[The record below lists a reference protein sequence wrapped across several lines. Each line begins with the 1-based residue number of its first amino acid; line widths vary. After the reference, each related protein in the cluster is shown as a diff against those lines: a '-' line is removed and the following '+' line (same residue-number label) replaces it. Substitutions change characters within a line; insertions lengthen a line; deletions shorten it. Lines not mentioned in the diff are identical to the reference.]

1 MDENLIKRIG
11 DEYLQADHKD
21 GETFLHTDYNEFLS
35 IFKTSIN
42 ENYYDIQRITNGT
55 LKVYNTAKLDG
66 ATLSRSVNGSLSS
79 DDNTIPSSKQV
90 KIYVDNY
97 YNELSKKDE
106 ALSTTVSGAVS
117 ASNTAIDTANDAA
130 FNASNA
136 LDIATQAS
144 SQASRADFNADNAMN
159 IATELSRT
167 KADITEMEKRAL
179 TTETGNKLS
188 FSVDPSTYVLT
199 IKLLDKLNNVLST
212 GTVDLPIESLVM
224 NASYDDETKSITLTL
239 QNGEKVSFS
248 VSALVEGLVSEDT
261 FNQSIEQLKNDLRTE
276 LTQTITDDA
285 NSSFNQNVQNKTDS
299 FNENS
304 SLKIS
309 EFNNNAAQKTLDY
322 NNNCIS
328 KTNSFNQNSTQKV
341 TEFNNNYT
349 SKLNSFNNNY
359 TSKLDSFNSNADL
372 RMDEYNANADL
383 VLSSIPKNDI
393 EGTDNTFDDGLKS
406 PLFALGG
413 DGKSEQVVTT
423 GTNLLNLDVDNNN
436 QSYGGM
442 TVIIDKDSQT
452 VNFDGSLSDNPD
464 GGFSSFNRQFSL
476 KEPITVEA
484 GSYDFFAKV
493 ISGGGSASGAEGR
506 MRSIKLIATDGKQ
519 YEISSN
525 KWSIEI
531 NKASF
536 TFEQPVTIT
545 TIQII
550 IYSNMSLNNY
560 KIGLYFGK
568 QNVEY
573 EPYTGLK
580 PSPSSDY
587 AQPMNSIE
595 GSLEFACRGKN
606 LLPYPFEES
615 TKTENGITF
624 TDNGDGT
631 ITVNG
636 TATAGVFFKVFATQ
650 TSQKE
655 IPGNYIS
662 GSVTGCDIVV
672 AHKEDSKYISLGI
685 STKGNSSL
693 INKGLYD
700 IGYVELS
707 ILQGVTLNNVII
719 KPMLSNEQNV
729 DWEQYIEPNEV
740 TFDLGQEKLRS
751 VGGIKDE
758 LVVDLDTGDYYKLK
772 NIEHLELAISNM
784 DNTENYPGW
793 RNVEKINEYYPNV
806 NNIIG
811 DIIQFKSN
819 ITINRYS
826 IGLNTVGQSSIW
838 LEKGKFNLTQTQ
850 WKEQYPDLVFK
861 LDYSIPSTETI
872 KLGTLS
878 AEDLAKLKTF
888 KGYNNVTVN
897 TNLGLMNI
905 RFIYCLDI
913 KKYVDNELL
922 QLEQNIITNLL
933 NIMPETVQAGIV
945 DKEVNSLIGGI

>member
-97 YNELSKKDE
+97 YNELNKKDE

-299 FNENS
+299 FNDNS

-328 KTNSFNQNSTQKV
+328 KTNSFNQNSTQKL
-341 TEFNNNYT
+341 TEFNDNYT
-349 SKLNSFNNNY
+349 SKLNSFNSNADLRMDEYNA
-359 TSKLDSFNSNADL
+359 NADL

-393 EGTDNTFDDGLKS
+393 EGTDNTFEDGLES

-423 GTNLLNLDVDNNN
+423 GKNLYDGVNQGYYLNNEVKLCGCTELDSGFAINVSQYSQLTVSTQSIQERYRVGCVDSLPTGAGVLEVPVFNGVNKDGTNDYITVDTTDYNYLIINATNL
-436 QSYGGM
+436 S
-442 TVIIDKDSQT
+442 VIQ
-452 VNFDGSLSDNPD
+452 VEEGS
-464 GGFSSFNRQFSL
+464 
-476 KEPITVEA
+476 V
-484 GSYDFFAKV
+484 
-493 ISGGGSASGAEGR
+493 
-506 MRSIKLIATDGKQ
+506 AT
-519 YEISSN
+519 
-525 KWSIEI
+525 
-531 NKASF
+531 
-536 TFEQPVTIT
+536 
-545 TIQII
+545 
-550 IYSNMSLNNY
+550 
-560 KIGLYFGK
+560 
-568 QNVEY
+568 EY
-573 EPYTGLK
+573 EPYTNGI
-580 PSPSSDY
+580 PSPSPDY
-587 AQPMNSIE
+587 EQPINSIE
-595 GSLEFACRGKN
+595 GNLEFADRGKN
-606 LLPYPFEES
+606 LLPYPFEET

-636 TATAGVFFKVFATQ
+636 TATAGTFFKVFATQ
-650 TSQKE
+650 TNQKE

-662 GSVTGCDIVV
+662 GSVTGCNVLV
-672 AHKEDSKYISLGI
+672 AHREDSKYTSLGI
-685 STKGNSSL
+685 STNGNSSL

-729 DWEQYIEPNEV
+729 DWEPYIEPNKV

-751 VGGIKDE
+751 VGDVKDE
-758 LVVDLDTGDYYKLK
+758 LVVDLSTGDYYKV
-772 NIEHLELAISNM
+772 
-784 DNTENYPGW
+784 ENVGEVVLDGSEDESW
-793 RNVEKINEYYPNV
+793 GLQSINEYGIANFNYTTGNNDYLV
-806 NNIIG
+806 NFQVVCNL
-811 DIIQFKSN
+811 FKSQN
-819 ITINRYS
+819 TI
-826 IGLNTVGQSSIW
+826 I
-838 LEKGKFNLTQTQ
+838 TQTKNNGIFMQYGNSLYIRIEQEKVSTLEMFNQ
-850 WKEQYPDLVFK
+850 WLSTNNTIVDYPLQNPTTK
-861 LDYSIPSTETI
+861 

-905 RFIYCLDI
+905 RFTYGLDI